1 MWYGTP
7 MKTTSFSLVI
17 LVALVFFP
25 FFVQAKGEFMVGG
38 KLIDEG
44 DPGITEAH
52 GEVCTVRHYH
62 GVLDGVADPQPNGC
76 GHGEVL
82 PSTSPVA
89 ATKTESLPARFFAW
103 VGSFFSKETKETVVN
118 VIDVAAEANGLPP
131 PGTVSDA
138 VDIVKDAAPSIKEK
152 IDNIEEYRESAG
164 EEDNLGIYNNL
175 DKVSENPTISE
186 RFFRWFNSLVK

>member
-1 MWYGTP
+1 
-7 MKTTSFSLVI
+7 MKTPSIFIALF
-17 LVALVFFP
+17 VAFALAP
-25 FFVQAKGEFMVGG
+25 FWAQAHGEFMVGG

-52 GEVCTVRHYH
+52 GDVCGVRHYH
-62 GVLDGVADPQPNGC
+62 GVLDGVADPEPNGC

-82 PSTSPVA
+82 PATSPV

-118 VIDVAAEANGLPP
+118 VIDVAAEANGIPP
-131 PGTVSDA
+131 PGTVSDV
-138 VDIVKDAAPSIKEK
+138 VDIVKDAAPSIKEN
-152 IDNIEEYRESAG
+152 IDNIKEYRESAG
-164 EEDNLGIYNNL
+164 EEDTLGIYNNL
-175 DKVSENPTISE
+175 DNVSENPTLSE